1 MKPIR
6 FTRYTTLDEVEDPDF
21 YLVDPS
27 KVLAIYRTTNG
38 QSTVIEMWRGQSF
51 HVIEPTAV
59 VMGRIEAALADKES
73 LKATVRL
80 TGFVTNVDTGKPPYI
95 ELDPDQVVAVFGSVG
110 NSSTVDTMYGDR
122 FHVAESDTEV
132 ARLVAAAKEAAKCQ

>member
-6 FTRYTTLDEVEDPDF
+6 LTRFTTLDDVEDPDF

-38 QSTVIEMWRGQSF
+38 QSTVIEIWRGQSF

-59 VMGRIEAALADKES
+59 VIGRIEAALEA
-73 LKATVRL
+73 
-80 TGFVTNVDTGKPPYI
+80 
-95 ELDPDQVVAVFGSVG
+95 
-110 NSSTVDTMYGDR
+110 
-122 FHVAESDTEV
+122 EV
-132 ARLVAAAKEAAKCQ
+132 ARLAAAAKEAAKCQ

>member
-51 HVIEPTAV
+51 HVTESTEM
-59 VMGRIEAALADKES
+59 VMDCIVETLEELA
-73 LKATVRL
+73 
-80 TGFVTNVDTGKPPYI
+80 
-95 ELDPDQVVAVFGSVG
+95 
-110 NSSTVDTMYGDR
+110 
-122 FHVAESDTEV
+122 
-132 ARLVAAAKEAAKCQ
+132 AAAKEAAKCQ